1 MYLLNNI
8 KRLIESHK
16 LTFQWIYYK
25 GKVLSVARI
34 IMCRLVTYPDYGV
47 IQTMKGIFFFIVML
61 FRKLNKCVT
70 GPIMLDN
77 VRLHV
82 KSLFSISMKEHVVQ
96 VLGRHIPM
104 YKSDSQYHALET
116 HICSQCCSAPVC
128 AVLITTVCPIFLLNW
143 ISDSCSMQGS
153 LFCLCLCARVNQQW
167 EWDHMPRI

>member
-1 MYLLNNI
+1 
-8 KRLIESHK
+8 
-16 LTFQWIYYK
+16 
-25 GKVLSVARI
+25 
-34 IMCRLVTYPDYGV
+34 MCRLVTYPDYGV

-167 EWDHMPRI
+167 EWDHMPRIQRWESWGSGCMKFGAYIRV